1 MIMRPL
7 RVVTVLLMAV
17 AASAAAADLKPF
29 PQWSEKDVEKL
40 LTDSP
45 WAGKASL
52 THARDGANLGQV
64 PDWKLIVTVR
74 SALPIRQALVLRTLG
89 PGAAIPPEAE
99 SVLAAVPARYML
111 AISGIP
117 RLYQSQLTKSAL
129 AARLKV
135 KGKTPMTAT
144 DASVIL
150 IDKDGKTVTA
160 PARGQLAAPG
170 PQAVFVA
177 QRGGGGAGGF
187 GGFGGGGFGEPDKSG
202 ISAML
207 VVEFPKTAPITI
219 DDERVELSTVIGAYN
234 VQKEFKLKDM
244 LVMGEL
250 SF

>member
-1 MIMRPL
+1 
-7 RVVTVLLMAV
+7 MAV
-17 AASAAAADLKPF
+17 AAPAVASDMKPF
-29 PQWSEKDVEKL
+29 TQWSEKDVEKL

-64 PDWKLIVTVR
+64 PDWKLTVTVQ
-74 SALPIRQALVLRTLG
+74 SALPIRQALLLRSLG
-89 PGAAIPPEAE
+89 PGAAVPQEAE
-99 SVLAAVPARYML
+99 AALAAVPARYIL

-144 DASVIL
+144 DASVLL

-170 PQAVFVA
+170 PQVVFVA
-177 QRGGGGAGGF
+177 QRGGGRAGGF
-187 GGFGGGGFGEPDKSG
+187 GGFGGGGFGEPDNSG

-207 VVEFPKTAPITI
+207 VVEFPKTALITI
-219 DDERVELSTVIGAYN
+219 DDGRVELSTVIGAYN

-250 SF
+250 AF